1 MKIKKDQFIMNL
13 SDDIIKELSFERKEY
28 LVQKR
33 NELIKQSLIYTTIT
47 NKIVFILSVLIPSIG
62 VIFQA
67 IDLFVK

>member
-1 MKIKKDQFIMNL
+1 MNL

-28 LVQKR
+28 LMQKR

-47 NKIVFILSVLIPSIG
+47 NKIVFILSVLIPLIG

>member
-1 MKIKKDQFIMNL
+1 MNL

-47 NKIVFILSVLIPSIG
+47 NKIVFILSVLIPLIG

>member
-1 MKIKKDQFIMNL
+1 MNL